1 MVNAIAGRQEMLG
14 HLSLTEARIL
24 YIRNLLLILLSFLVG
39 GPTLLSI
46 LASFRSRLLSPICKF
61 SHILVSLPAWKIW
74 HRSS

>member
-1 MVNAIAGRQEMLG
+1 
-14 HLSLTEARIL
+14 
-24 YIRNLLLILLSFLVG
+24 
-39 GPTLLSI
+39 LLSI